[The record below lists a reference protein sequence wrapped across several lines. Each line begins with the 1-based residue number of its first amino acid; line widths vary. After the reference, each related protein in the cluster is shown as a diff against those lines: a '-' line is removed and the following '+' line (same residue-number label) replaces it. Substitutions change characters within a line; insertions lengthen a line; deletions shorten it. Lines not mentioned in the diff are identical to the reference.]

1 MNNVL
6 GTEAFLDRFAF
17 CLWCR
22 QKETHPAMEREKSET
37 FKRWRN
43 VYMLFAESLFLAS
56 NEKNNARQIC
66 SLPGIYC
73 NRACTIIIFQTPT
86 IRRRD

>member
-1 MNNVL
+1 MCL
-6 GTEAFLDRFAF
+6 EQKRFWIALPF
-17 CLWCR
+17 VLWCR

-56 NEKNNARQIC
+56 NEKIMPDRFVLCLAYTAIVRVQ
-66 SLPGIYC
+66 
-73 NRACTIIIFQTPT
+73 
-86 IRRRD
+86 